1 MVILL
6 SKEGCRSLSLSMQK
20 MWISI
25 AGMGLMAIAVLAI
38 YVSRY
43 KLKGILK
50 YLLAT
55 IAYVS
60 LFLAALIMFVTIV
73 SGPTNG

>member
-1 MVILL
+1 M
-6 SKEGCRSLSLSMQK
+6 KKGCRILSIAMQK

-38 YVSRY
+38 YLSRY

-60 LFLAALIMFVTIV
+60 MFIAAIIMVIIIV

>member
-1 MVILL
+1 
-6 SKEGCRSLSLSMQK
+6 MQK

-60 LFLAALIMFVTIV
+60 LFLAALIMFITIV

>member
-1 MVILL
+1 MSEEGVRVL
-6 SKEGCRSLSLSMQK
+6 SIAMQK

-38 YVSRY
+38 YLSRY

-55 IAYVS
+55 VAYVS
-60 LFLAALIMFVTIV
+60 MFIAAIIMIIIVV

>member
-1 MVILL
+1 MSIA
-6 SKEGCRSLSLSMQK
+6 MQK

-38 YVSRY
+38 YLSRY

-55 IAYVS
+55 VAYVS
-60 LFLAALIMFVTIV
+60 MFIAAIIMIIIVV